1 MLLFST
7 DNVLELNNILV
18 LRDDVN
24 NAMVSYFV
32 SVALLRDVIR
42 FKLLLNAHIVSRI
55 KAC

>member
-1 MLLFST
+1 MLLFSI

>member
-1 MLLFST
+1 MLLFSI

-42 FKLLLNAHIVSRI
+42 FKLLLNAHIISRI